1 MSTSAGAFLVIEHFT
16 NAGVFQDPGFRNRLI
31 QGDIPKG
38 TVSKMCQVLRALR
51 EERLSPEEVTSING
65 AYALIK
71 SGNLESIKRRVADLS
86 EQDKSAL
93 REWLRGGA

>member
-1 MSTSAGAFLVIEHFT
+1 
-16 NAGVFQDPGFRNRLI
+16 
-31 QGDIPKG
+31 
-38 TVSKMCQVLRALR
+38 MCQVLRALR